1 MRRIGQMQQQRLTRL
16 RRIAKALDRQDIFTL
31 EILAAIA
38 ENAEADHQML
48 IQAVKGGVVYA
59 NTDSQ

>member
-1 MRRIGQMQQQRLTRL
+1 MQKQRLTRL
-16 RRIAKALDRQDIFTL
+16 RRIAKDLGREDIFTL
-31 EILAAIA
+31 EILTAIA

-48 IQAVKGGVVYA
+48 IQALKGGVVYA

>member
-16 RRIAKALDRQDIFTL
+16 RRIAKALDRQDVFTL

-38 ENAEADHQML
+38 ENAEADHQLL
-48 IQAVKGGVVYA
+48 IRAVKGGVVYA
-59 NTDSQ
+59 NTDS